1 MRFTALWSTV
11 LMLCLCGCADP
22 PESNLYSSLPGPT
35 EPQADTV
42 WTPDPE
48 FATRQ
53 ANRLPENGGSSNQ
66 SASEGNKTSDT
77 AGATDPAAPNT
88 VVEPSGTADTE
99 QQTTREI
106 KLLVP
111 HKRFIKDRKT
121 GALRVSYDDIDLLKV
136 LNMEPVPEGAEAH
149 FPEWLSKLD
158 GQRIVIRG
166 FMFPTFVFE
175 GVTDFGLARD
185 NGICCF
191 VNEPKAYDMIEVMMA
206 EGTST
211 NYIQGRPFDVEGV
224 FRIDPLLGD
233 ENTLDRVYRI
243 EDASVV
249 Q

>member
-1 MRFTALWSTV
+1 MSYRI
-11 LMLCLCGCADP
+11 LCLSLLILAICGCADAP
-22 PESNLYSSLPGPT
+22 DSNLYSELPGPSQ
-35 EPQADTV
+35 PRAQVD
-42 WTPDPE
+42 WSPDPS
-48 FATRQ
+48 FA
-53 ANRLPENGGSSNQ
+53 ADVESII
-66 SASEGNKTSDT
+66 ASQGQ
-77 AGATDPAAPNT
+77 
-88 VVEPSGTADTE
+88 TADNAGQEESDNTAVNDDGENANPVAELPGTPE
-99 QQTTREI
+99 QEDQPAREI

-111 HKRFIKDRKT
+111 HKRFLKDRRT

-136 LNMEPVPEGAEAH
+136 LNMEPVPEGAPQH
-149 FPEWLSKLD
+149 FPEWLSQLD

-211 NYIQGRPFDVEGV
+211 KYIQGRPFDVEGV
-224 FRIDPLLGD
+224 FRIDPLSGD

-243 EDASVV
+243 EDAAVV